1 MIGNKYLSEAI
12 HAEEIKAG
20 VLNLVC
26 APVGSGKTHWA
37 LNELRKTV
45 SKPYRMVYLIDT
57 VNGKEQLLKNENT
70 AYYRRDWIATVQ
82 NGDVWFG
89 EAITGNKVVVM
100 TYAKF
105 GVLTKNYPDF
115 GFSFELILCDEI
127 HNLPRFSSFLSHN
140 PNDTPYHKIAK
151 ERLESIINR
160 GKVKVIGLSAT
171 PRRAEQLNC
180 PFQYISVDEDIRR
193 FEVNKIIPY
202 TNPKLLFNE
211 LSPKEK
217 GIVYIGHITK
227 MKEFWEEATK
237 LGFSAIA
244 IWSVNNQD
252 HPMTEE
258 QHRARE
264 YILAHSKLPPEYDLF
279 IINASSETSINIFS
293 KVDYIIIH
301 TQEEEAQ
308 TQVRGRYRGDLD
320 RLYLLDSTTISQVP
334 DSFLERKLFKEDK
347 QSLCEALQIR
357 NKKSK
362 YFYKWN
368 TVKLKLEEA
377 GYFIT
382 EDRENNKRF
391 AIITQ

>member
-1 MIGNKYLSEAI
+1 MIGTKYLSEAI

-37 LNELRKTV
+37 LNVLSQTV
-45 SKPYRMVYLIDT
+45 SKPYKMVYLIDT

-151 ERLESIINR
+151 ERLENIINQ

-171 PRRAEQLNC
+171 IQ
-180 PFQYISVDEDIRR
+180 
-193 FEVNKIIPY
+193 
-202 TNPKLLFNE
+202 
-211 LSPKEK
+211 
-217 GIVYIGHITK
+217 
-227 MKEFWEEATK
+227 
-237 LGFSAIA
+237 
-244 IWSVNNQD
+244 
-252 HPMTEE
+252 
-258 QHRARE
+258 
-264 YILAHSKLPPEYDLF
+264 
-279 IINASSETSINIFS
+279 
-293 KVDYIIIH
+293 
-301 TQEEEAQ
+301 
-308 TQVRGRYRGDLD
+308 
-320 RLYLLDSTTISQVP
+320 
-334 DSFLERKLFKEDK
+334 
-347 QSLCEALQIR
+347 
-357 NKKSK
+357 
-362 YFYKWN
+362 
-368 TVKLKLEEA
+368 
-377 GYFIT
+377 
-382 EDRENNKRF
+382 
-391 AIITQ
+391 

>member
-1 MIGNKYLSEAI
+1 M
-12 HAEEIKAG
+12 
-20 VLNLVC
+20 
-26 APVGSGKTHWA
+26 
-37 LNELRKTV
+37 
-45 SKPYRMVYLIDT
+45 
-57 VNGKEQLLKNENT
+57 
-70 AYYRRDWIATVQ
+70 
-82 NGDVWFG
+82 
-89 EAITGNKVVVM
+89 
-100 TYAKF
+100 
-105 GVLTKNYPDF
+105 
-115 GFSFELILCDEI
+115 
-127 HNLPRFSSFLSHN
+127 
-140 PNDTPYHKIAK
+140 
-151 ERLESIINR
+151 
-160 GKVKVIGLSAT
+160 IGLSAT

-180 PFQYISVDEDIRR
+180 PFQYISVDEDVRR

-202 TNPKLLFNE
+202 TNPKLLLNE

-320 RLYLLDSTTISQVP
+320 RLYLLDYITIPQVP
-334 DSFLERKLFKEDK
+334 EEFLGQKLFKEDK
-347 QSLCEALQIR
+347 QDLCKALCLR
-357 NKKSK
+357 SK
-362 YFYKWN
+362 WKRTFKWN

-382 EDRENNKRF
+382 EDRENSRRYS
-391 AIITQ
+391 IITL

>member
-1 MIGNKYLSEAI
+1 MTGNKYLSEAV

-37 LNELRKTV
+37 LNVLSQTV
-45 SKPYRMVYLIDT
+45 SKPYKMVYLIDT

-70 AYYRRDWIATVQ
+70 AYYSRDWIATVQ

-127 HNLPRFSSFLSHN
+127 HNLPRFSSFISHN

-151 ERLESIINR
+151 ERLENIINQ

-171 PRRAEQLNC
+171 PKRAEQLNC
-180 PFQYISVDEDIRR
+180 PFQYIEVDEDVRR

-227 MKEFWEEATK
+227 MKEFWEKAER

-244 IWSVNNQD
+244 IWSINNKD

-293 KVDYIIIH
+293 KVGYIIIH

-334 DSFLERKLFKEDK
+334 EEFFGRKLFKEDK
-347 QSLCEALQIR
+347 QKLCKALQIR
-357 NKKSK
+357 NKESK

-368 TVKLKLEEA
+368 TVKFKLEEA

-382 EDRENNKRF
+382 EDRENSRRYS
-391 AIITQ
+391 IITL

>member
-1 MIGNKYLSEAI
+1 M
-12 HAEEIKAG
+12 
-20 VLNLVC
+20 
-26 APVGSGKTHWA
+26 
-37 LNELRKTV
+37 
-45 SKPYRMVYLIDT
+45 
-57 VNGKEQLLKNENT
+57 
-70 AYYRRDWIATVQ
+70 
-82 NGDVWFG
+82 
-89 EAITGNKVVVM
+89 
-100 TYAKF
+100 
-105 GVLTKNYPDF
+105 
-115 GFSFELILCDEI
+115 
-127 HNLPRFSSFLSHN
+127 
-140 PNDTPYHKIAK
+140 
-151 ERLESIINR
+151 
-160 GKVKVIGLSAT
+160 IGLSAT

-180 PFQYISVDEDIRR
+180 PFQYISVDKDVKR

-227 MKEFWEEATK
+227 MKEFWEKAER

-244 IWSVNNQD
+244 IWSINNKD

-258 QHRARE
+258 QKEARD
-264 YILAHSKLPPEYDLF
+264 YILANSKLPSEYDLF
-279 IINASSETSINIFS
+279 IINSSSETSINIFS

-301 TQEEEAQ
+301 AQEAEAQ

-347 QSLCEALQIR
+347 QDLCKALCLRSKWKQIL
-357 NKKSK
+357 
-362 YFYKWN
+362 KWN

-382 EDRENNKRF
+382 EDRENSRRYS
-391 AIITQ
+391 IITL